1 MGGSS
6 KLKRRHLVATLVAL
20 ALAVASCGGD
30 DARDDPTP
38 AAGTSPAQPSQQ
50 PQSEPQAGAQER
62 ASSEKPDNGDGG
74 SSAAEAERAAGPD
87 EAAAPRERNSGDRKK
102 KKPRPETPKTPQEQI
117 DSLSAS
123 QRRHL
128 HEDLF
133 QQGKTLCYA
142 YGPKE
147 LAKAYNMPST
157 DPATVARKYAEAYE
171 KTTPSLIQPYQ
182 QGCLAGFRKFERN
195 PPKN

>member
-1 MGGSS
+1 
-6 KLKRRHLVATLVAL
+6 LKRRHLVATLVAL

-30 DARDDPTP
+30 AADDSTP
-38 AAGTSPAQPSQQ
+38 AAGTSPPQPAEQ
-50 PQSEPQAGAQER
+50 PQSDPQAGAQKR
-62 ASSEKPDNGDGG
+62 SLSRKPANGNGG
-74 SSAAEAERAAGPD
+74 SSATEAERAAGKD
-87 EAAAPRERNSGDRKK
+87 LAAAPRERDSGDRKPK
-102 KKPRPETPKTPQEQI
+102 QARPETPKTPQEQI

-147 LAKAYNMPST
+147 LAKTYRMPST
-157 DPATVARKYAEAYE
+157 DPATVARLYAEAYE
-171 KTTPSLIQPYQ
+171 KATPSLIQPYQ
-182 QGCLAGFRKFERN
+182 QGCLAGFRKFERS

>member
-1 MGGSS
+1 
-6 KLKRRHLVATLVAL
+6 LKRRHLVATLVAL

-30 DARDDPTP
+30 DAGDDPTP

-50 PQSEPQAGAQER
+50 PQSESQGAQER
-62 ASSEKPDNGDGG
+62 ASSEKPANGDGG
-74 SSAAEAERAAGPD
+74 TSAAEAERGAGTDQTATPG
-87 EAAAPRERNSGDRKK
+87 ERDSGSDQKQ
-102 KKPRPETPKTPQEQI
+102 KKPRPDAPKTPQEQI

-128 HEDLF
+128 HKDLF
-133 QQGKTLCYA
+133 EQGKTLCYA

-147 LAKAYNMPST
+147 LAKTYNMPST
-157 DPATVARKYAEAYE
+157 DPATVAREYAEAYE